1 MTTKKTGADPVSK
14 FQTYENDA
22 KNTNGAGLQPNHYK
36 KKTEQHLKHFEQVT
50 AMQASIS
57 PTGKCLAK
65 LSTQIC
71 AGTDNM

>member
-1 MTTKKTGADPVSK
+1 MTTKKQVQTLYPNFKPTRMTRRTPTAQVSN
-14 FQTYENDA
+14 QTII
-22 KNTNGAGLQPNHYK
+22 

-65 LSTQIC
+65 LATQIFV
-71 AGTDNM
+71 GTDNM